1 MLINAKIVVVV
12 VVVIEGGVVVVV
24 VVVVV
29 AVRSYNCAGIRPSKA
44 TKSLYSR
51 LKHVCLYKA
60 LKLHNEYYLGKF
72 VLEKNLE

>member
-12 VVVIEGGVVVVV
+12 VFAIEGG

-60 LKLHNEYYLGKF
+60 LKLHNEYYFGKF
-72 VLEKNLE
+72 VLEKKNRKT

>member
-1 MLINAKIVVVV
+1 MLINAKIVVVF
-12 VVVIEGGVVVVV
+12 VVVIEGDAV

-29 AVRSYNCAGIRPSKA
+29 AVRSFNCAGIRPSKV

-60 LKLHNEYYLGKF
+60 LKLHNEYYFGNVL
-72 VLEKNLE
+72 LEKT

>member
-12 VVVIEGGVVVVV
+12 VIVIEGGVVVVV
-24 VVVVV
+24 VF